1 VIAMSELRQ
10 DRTTGAWTII
20 APERRLRPHPCAGR
34 PVREHVPRVEP
45 TCPFCPGNE
54 SQLPGIIA
62 EARRDEPP
70 GWSVRVVPNKF
81 PALTPD
87 VASVALPPSLHMM
100 ISGYGAHEVVIEHPR
115 HDADLTK
122 MADGEITAVV
132 ECYHR
137 RFTEL
142 AGRSGIE
149 TVVLFRNHGQSGGA
163 SMRHPHA
170 QLIAL
175 GLATPKLRLM
185 AEWASRHYRETGQCP
200 TCEEIELETT
210 VGERI
215 VDETRHFLALVPFAA
230 ERPREVWLVPKR
242 HQGSFAEIAKDEL
255 NDLGIQLRQS
265 LQRLEATHDDPSYN
279 FVIESA
285 GKSGLGAPHVHWR
298 LRIIPELV
306 TAGGFE
312 IGTGMAIN
320 PSSPEQDAETLRAL
334 IDFHRGGL

>member
-1 VIAMSELRQ
+1 MSELRQ

-20 APERRLRPHPCAGR
+20 APERRLRPHPSAGR
-34 PVREHVPRVEP
+34 PVRAHVPRVEP
-45 TCPFCPGNE
+45 SCPFCPGNE

-62 EARRDEPP
+62 EARRNESP
-70 GWSVRVVPNKF
+70 GWSVRIVPNKF

-87 VASVALPPSLHMM
+87 AASVVLPPGLHMM
-100 ISGYGAHEVVIEHPR
+100 ISGYGAHEVVIEHPH

-122 MADGEITAVV
+122 MTDDEITAVV
-132 ECYHR
+132 ECYHQ

-149 TVVLFRNHGQSGGA
+149 TVVLFRNHGQRGGA
-163 SMRHPHA
+163 SMPHPHA

-185 AEWASRHYRETGQCP
+185 AEWTSRHYTETGQCP
-200 TCEEIELETT
+200 TCEEIELETR

-215 VDETRHFLALVPFAA
+215 VEETKHFLALVPFAA
-230 ERPREVWLVPKR
+230 ERPCEIWLVPKR

-255 NDLGIQLRQS
+255 NDLGILLRQS
-265 LQRLEATHDDPSYN
+265 LQRLEATHDDPPYN

-285 GKSGLGAPHVHWR
+285 GKCGLGAPHVHWR
-298 LRIIPELV
+298 LRIMPELV

-334 IDFHRGGL
+334 IGFHRGGL

>member
-1 VIAMSELRQ
+1 MSHLRQ

-20 APERRLRPHPCAGR
+20 APERGLRPHQCSAR
-34 PVREHVPRVEP
+34 QLARADVPRFEP
-45 TCPFCPGNE
+45 TCAFCPGNE

-70 GWSVRVVPNKF
+70 GWGVRVVSNKF

-87 VASVALPPSLHMM
+87 AAPVPILPSLHMT

-115 HDADLTK
+115 HDADLTR
-122 MADGEITAVV
+122 MDDAEITAVI
-132 ECYHR
+132 ECYHQ

-142 AGRSGIE
+142 AGRPGIE
-149 TVVLFRNHGQSGGA
+149 TVVLFRNHGPRGGA

-175 GLATPKLRLM
+175 RLPTPKLGFM
-185 AEWASRHYRETGQCP
+185 AEWAGRRYRETGRCP
-200 TCEEIELETT
+200 TCEEIELETEL
-210 VGERI
+210 GERI
-215 VDETRHFLALVPFAA
+215 VDETTHFLALVPFAA
-230 ERPREVWLVPKR
+230 ERPYEVWLVPRR
-242 HQGSFAEIAKDEL
+242 HQGSFAEIDQAEL
-255 NDLGIQLRQS
+255 KDLGIQLRQS
-265 LQRLEATHDDPSYN
+265 LQRLEAAHGDPPYN

-285 GKSGLGAPHVHWR
+285 GKSGCGAPHVHWR
-298 LRIIPELV
+298 LRIMPDLV

-334 IDFHRGGL
+334 VDFHRGSP